1 MLILLAFIALLF
13 IFYLLA
19 KVCDDHFVRSL
30 EIITQRL
37 KISQD
42 VSGATFMAIGSSA
55 PELFTAIIALSRVGI
70 ESVGAGTIVGSAI
83 FNILIIIGVS
93 AIVAKVSLHRRPVIR
108 DIVFYLFA
116 LLILLFTFFDGVI
129 TREETFLYLILYV
142 IYLLVLRYWK
152 KLFPPEDADIFET
165 KTSADDLED
174 EENPQSFWGQL
185 DRKVCRVFFFPFPNL
200 KKNENL
206 YRTTFLISIV
216 YIAILSWFM
225 VDTAVFIAHG
235 LRIPEAIIALTILAA
250 GTSVP
255 DLMSSVIA
263 AKKGYGGMAVSNAIG
278 SNTFDILIG
287 LGLPWLVYSLWNNTS
302 VSVGTENLLS
312 SIILLFA
319 TVFLLGIILVGKNF
333 TISKKSGWLL
343 IFIYIGYLIFSIVIA
358 LNPEFFG

>member
-1 MLILLAFIALLF
+1 MLILLSFIALLF

-19 KVCDDHFVRSL
+19 KVCDNHFVRSL

-83 FNILIIIGVS
+83 FNILIIIGVC
-93 AIVAKVSLHRRPVIR
+93 AIVAKVSLQRRPVIR
-108 DIVFYLFA
+108 DIAFYLFA

-129 TREETFLYLILYV
+129 TREETFLYLVLY
-142 IYLLVLRYWK
+142 IAYLVVLRYWK
-152 KLFPPEDADIFET
+152 KWFPPQNEPEIR
-165 KTSADDLED
+165 TSADELE
-174 EENPQSFWGQL
+174 EVENGTPSLWKKF
-185 DRKVCRVFFFPFPNL
+185 DTNVCKVFFFPFPNL
-200 KKNENL
+200 KKNENR
-206 YRTTFLISIV
+206 YRISFVLSIV

-225 VDTAVFIAHG
+225 VDIAVFVAHG
-235 LRIPEAIIALTILAA
+235 LGIPEAIIALTILAA

-287 LGLPWLVYSLWNNTS
+287 LGFPWLVYSLWNKTS

-312 SIILLFA
+312 SMILLFA
-319 TVFLLGIILVGKNF
+319 TVFLLALILIGKKFN
-333 TISKKSGWLL
+333 ISKKEGWILVS
-343 IFIYIGYLIFSIVIA
+343 IYIGYLIFSVITA
-358 LNPEFFG
+358 LNPELFG